1 MGKIVHSI
9 SKGFPCFKIVIFFS
23 PELKF
28 IFPISQKG
36 IRFLIS
42 IYLDFPGGAATYG
55 AIQEFE
61 SVIFIRKLNRGRAEK
76 RKYC

>member
-9 SKGFPCFKIVIFFS
+9 SKGFPCFNFFFS

-28 IFPISQKG
+28 YISNFSK
-36 IRFLIS
+36 RDTVVLIS
-42 IYLDFPGGAATYG
+42 FYLDFPGGAATYG

-76 RKYC
+76 RKHC